1 MIPER
6 SLTLV
11 NKLKTY
17 SNAFSSDAH
26 FILTQACKPKV
37 ERKCAG
43 HDVTEERLKDLL
55 AYIEYAATSNSC
67 SNFTRFVDK
76 GFRLLESNKEWA
88 QVEQDLFFIEREH
101 LLTRRG
107 GTILS
112 AIMNLAKTYFG
123 NEKLV
128 SPSRVAHGR
137 SAIDISILY
146 KYPVSWV
153 IDYKRVFEDILSKP
167 NGYRK
172 YKSGIGYLISAY
184 AAIRSEPIM
193 VAHLEQLKLPIDALN
208 DEKIYNL
215 ALNQVPHQYKSR
227 LAKIRSAYDP
237 NRYGAEAK
245 HAGRTQ
251 HQLIAGDTAK
261 GAFWI
266 YELSPRWFDECQ
278 SYVSHVFKTSGIDAA
293 ISTITRLTKVSS
305 AIVDHK
311 DRITNLP
318 LLAENGV
325 SAFFANSQV
334 TIKSISNIEEK
345 RVTDCIGEIC
355 NVHNFVYGS
364 KWKPIDLY
372 KFAIR
377 FECDSGDDAYRSIIL
392 DSLAARYPKLAQSI
406 FDYAQY
412 ELKRIDGD
420 QKSPDTIFGQIG
432 MIKAVFANHLDLL
445 DEADHSLLAEEGIA
459 ALGMNKCR
467 ILKRIRCA
475 LKDKYTQD
483 QLELGSARGMQLILR
498 QYCLH
503 CDLPDV
509 RAYTISGKKRQ
520 ANDDKNKVSDYY
532 SLGDVASIAYAIEL
546 GLSDTCISAKD
557 ELLLRLGR
565 VLIKTGWNLSP
576 VLNLEIDDILKL
588 DAPLTGKTAH
598 FVRLFK
604 KRANYQTQFYEFELD
619 EDGIENEGLV
629 FGKEVTNALT
639 DLEYIRDSISFKLRS
654 SLADTSKM
662 KYKLSLYRDDEGDI
676 RTPTYVKF
684 SAHLNEVLCR
694 YECDIPFVV
703 QRIRKG
709 GLNYIYKTYAKKF
722 KEYQKAG
729 QHSLKVF
736 LDVYLRDDGIKSETT
751 IASATSVMADYFSG
765 RPITGDITIVTEI
778 PSDTKQTPTGRC
790 ASKGDDEEASA
801 FQKQRQRLNKDS
813 ETSTGQCGDF
823 NACLFC
829 RHFRLV
835 ADAEHVHRL
844 LSYHHYVVGEMER
857 GISDYENTT
866 DQAEYID
873 VLNRR
878 VDEILV
884 ELSEIN
890 NDAVEMG
897 KQLLNSKGCH
907 EDWAFFANMGDMA

>member
-1 MIPER
+1 M
-6 SLTLV
+6 
-11 NKLKTY
+11 K
-17 SNAFSSDAH
+17 
-26 FILTQACKPKV
+26 
-37 ERKCAG
+37 
-43 HDVTEERLKDLL
+43 
-55 AYIEYAATSNSC
+55 
-67 SNFTRFVDK
+67 
-76 GFRLLESNKEWA
+76 
-88 QVEQDLFFIEREH
+88 
-101 LLTRRG
+101 
-107 GTILS
+107 
-112 AIMNLAKTYFG
+112 
-123 NEKLV
+123 
-128 SPSRVAHGR
+128 
-137 SAIDISILY
+137 
-146 KYPVSWV
+146 
-153 IDYKRVFEDILSKP
+153 
-167 NGYRK
+167 
-172 YKSGIGYLISAY
+172 
-184 AAIRSEPIM
+184 
-193 VAHLEQLKLPIDALN
+193 
-208 DEKIYNL
+208 KIYNL
-215 ALNQVPHQYKSR
+215 ALKQAPDQYKSR

-237 NRYGAEAK
+237 EKYGAEAK

-266 YELSPRWFDECQ
+266 YELSPKWFDECQ
-278 SYVSHVFKTSGIDAA
+278 SYISHVFNTSGIDTV
-293 ISTITRLTKVSS
+293 ISSITRLTKLSS
-305 AIVDHK
+305 AIIDHK
-311 DRITNLP
+311 DRITNLA
-318 LLAENGV
+318 LLAADGV
-325 SAFFANSQV
+325 SAFFANNQM
-334 TIKSISNIEEK
+334 TIKSIRNIEDK
-345 RVTDCIGEIC
+345 RITHCIGEIC

-372 KFAIR
+372 EFAIK
-377 FECDSGDDAYRSIIL
+377 FECGSGDNSYRFIIL
-392 DSLAARYPKLAQSI
+392 DSLAARYFKLAQSI
-406 FDYAQY
+406 FNYAQY

-420 QKSPDTIFGQIG
+420 QKSTDTIFGQIG
-432 MIKAVFANHLDLL
+432 IIKAVFANHLDLL
-445 DEADHSLLAEEGIA
+445 DEVDHSNLAEKGID
-459 ALGMNKCR
+459 ALRMNKCR
-467 ILKRIRCA
+467 IIKRIRCA
-475 LKDKYTQD
+475 LKDKYAQNK
-483 QLELGSARGMQLILR
+483 LELGSARGMQLTLR

-503 CDLPDV
+503 SNLPDV
-509 RAYTISGKKRQ
+509 RAYGISGKKRQ

-565 VLIKTGWNLSP
+565 ILIKTGWNLSP
-576 VLNLEIDDILKL
+576 VLNIEIDDILKL
-588 DAPLTGKTAH
+588 DAPLTGQTAH

-619 EDGIENEGLV
+619 EDGIKNESLV
-629 FGKEVTNALT
+629 FGKAVTNALA
-639 DLEYIRDSISFKLRS
+639 DLEYIRDNISVKLRS
-654 SLADTSKM
+654 SLAETSKL

-694 YECDIPFVV
+694 YECDVPFVV

-751 IASATSVMADYFSG
+751 IAAATSVMADYFSG
-765 RPITGDITIVTEI
+765 RPITGDIIIVTEI

-790 ASKGDDEEASA
+790 ASKGGDEEALA

-813 ETSTGQCGDF
+813 ETNTVQCGDF

-857 GISDYENTT
+857 GISDYENAT
-866 DQAEYID
+866 DQAEYIE

-878 VDEILV
+878 VDEVLV
-884 ELSEIN
+884 DLSAIN

-897 KQLLNSKGCH
+897 KQLLKSKGCH
-907 EDWAFFANMGDMA
+907 EDWAFFSNMGGMA